1 MRGRKP
7 KPTVLKQLHGN
18 PGKRALPKHE
28 PVAQGILQEPP
39 SWLPEN
45 AKAGW
50 RYAMQHAPAGLL
62 RKIDAGVLAVWVVAE
77 SLHRDATEK
86 QIALGGLVYKP
97 KGSEV
102 HLQSPYLAIINKQ
115 AMIMLK
121 AASELGF
128 SPVARPRITGEEADV
143 GALASAA
150 TSRKPNAGPPP
161 LSQFLASNPDRQ
173 VH

>member
-7 KPTVLKQLHGN
+7 KPTVLKELHGN
-18 PGKRALPKHE
+18 PGRRPLPKGE
-28 PVAQGILQEPP
+28 PIAQGALMEPP
-39 SWLPEN
+39 AWLSED
-45 AKAGW
+45 AKEGW
-50 RYAMQHAPAGLL
+50 RYALKHAPAGLL

-77 SLHRDATEK
+77 SLHRQATQKQDA
-86 QIALGGLVYKP
+86 IGGLVYKP

-115 AMIMLK
+115 AMILLK

-128 SPVARPRITGEEADV
+128 SPVARPRITGEEA
-143 GALASAA
+143 GLPA
-150 TSRKPNAGPPP
+150 TPATMNQKHAGPPP
-161 LSQFLASNPDRQ
+161 LAQFLASNPDRQ

>member
-7 KPTVLKQLHGN
+7 TPTLLKQLRGN

-28 PVAQGILQEPP
+28 PIAQGMLVEPP
-39 SWLPEN
+39 SWLPED
-45 AKAGW
+45 AKDGW
-50 RYAMQHAPAGLL
+50 RYALQHAPAGLL

-77 SLHRDATEK
+77 SLHRNATEK
-86 QIALGGLVYKP
+86 QTQVGGLVYKP

-128 SPVARPRITGEEADV
+128 SPVARPRITGEEAAV
-143 GALASAA
+143 PMAPAQ
-150 TSRKPNAGPPP
+150 TQNKPNAGPPP
-161 LSQFLASNPDRQ
+161 LSHFLASNPDRRTT
-173 VH
+173 H